1 MQTKESKVMQRAI
14 LGTVALT
21 HLASCGPTPAGKPQ
35 GSSPIT
41 WTTQGKPTGK
51 MDVLYVQ
58 NAKSVTLEKG
68 RLVLHGINS
77 NTICFTDRPARL
89 AGHLPTRSFMPLWS
103 EGKDSFLKDP
113 PNANLSIF
121 SGSNVSDVVVEIS
134 NPVLIGNSLT
144 YQAKV
149 LEGPDSIN
157 GGECSLFIDIIG
169 CPRTPYS
176 YAGAA
181 RRRYY

>member
-1 MQTKESKVMQRAI
+1 MKTKETKVMQRVV
-14 LGTVALT
+14 LGTVAFAL
-21 HLASCGPTPAGKPQ
+21 LASCGPTPTGNPQ

-58 NAKSVTLEKG
+58 NARSVTLEKG
-68 RLVLHGINS
+68 TLVLRGVNS

-89 AGHLPTRSFMPLWS
+89 AGHLPTRSFIPLWS

-121 SGSNVSDVVVEIS
+121 SGGKVSDVVVEIS
-134 NPVLIGNSLT
+134 NPVLTGNSLT

-149 LEGPDSIN
+149 LEGPAAIS